1 MTQLTVVGTMQ
12 IDRVP
17 SCSALLSVMQN
28 CVRRTSLMYKLV
40 RNVLVPA
47 EQAAVPA
54 EQAEAA
60 EQVEVCLLN
69 CVGEP
74 VQRR

>member
-1 MTQLTVVGTMQ
+1 
-12 IDRVP
+12 
-17 SCSALLSVMQN
+17 
-28 CVRRTSLMYKLV
+28 MYKLV

-69 CVGEP
+69 CDLYKPSGDLHSVF
-74 VQRR
+74 RLLF

>member
-1 MTQLTVVGTMQ
+1 
-12 IDRVP
+12 
-17 SCSALLSVMQN
+17 MQN
-28 CVRRTSLMYKLV
+28 CVRRTLLMYKLV

>member
-1 MTQLTVVGTMQ
+1 
-12 IDRVP
+12 
-17 SCSALLSVMQN
+17 
-28 CVRRTSLMYKLV
+28 MYKLV

-60 EQVEVCLLN
+60 EQVEVPAEQVDSSSFVACCVSSRCLSI
-69 CVGEP
+69 VGTG
-74 VQRR
+74 R

>member
-47 EQAAVPA
+47 EQA
-54 EQAEAA
+54 EAA

>member
-1 MTQLTVVGTMQ
+1 
-12 IDRVP
+12 
-17 SCSALLSVMQN
+17 
-28 CVRRTSLMYKLV
+28 MYKLV

-60 EQVEVCLLN
+60 EQVEVPAEQ
-69 CVGEP
+69 VEAAEQVEVP
-74 VQRR
+74 AEQVEVPAEQVDSSSFVASRQV